1 MGILN
6 PYFLMRN
13 IDIIGQIISVMILVV
28 FNQFFTERITF
39 RGIDWLKEKVL
50 EKSKEKFKKRYR
62 ILIRYCF
69 EFLATIL
76 FIAYFFIGYWLLSE
90 YIIVPVLIRT
100 QGRLLLTLI
109 AFFLVMSWMLNNRK
123 VRKRYLGYN

>member
-28 FNQFFTERITF
+28 FDQFFTERITF

-100 QGRLLLTLI
+100 QGILLLTLI